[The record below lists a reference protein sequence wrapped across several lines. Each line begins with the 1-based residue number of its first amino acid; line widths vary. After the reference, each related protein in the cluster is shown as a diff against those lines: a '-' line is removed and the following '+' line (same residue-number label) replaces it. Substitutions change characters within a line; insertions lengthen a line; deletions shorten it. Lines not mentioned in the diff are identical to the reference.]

1 MMILKRYLRL
11 NLGLILYAVGIVLTV
26 KGNLGL
32 APWDAFHIGLMNVI
46 DLTFGQIGIL
56 VGVAILFITYFLDE
70 SIGLGTIANIFVIG
84 LLIDL
89 ILYLN
94 LIPLS
99 QNILSGI
106 IMLILGMVAI
116 AVATYYYISAGF
128 GIGPRDG
135 LMVALTRVTRKP
147 IGLIR
152 GLIEISV
159 LIMGFL
165 LGAKVGFGTVLLAFG
180 TGPIIQM
187 VFKLYK
193 FDVTVVQHEAF
204 LMRKKPIGD
213 QTTKEENLLSGVVKS
228 ETSTD

>member
-94 LIPLS
+94 LIPLC
-99 QNILSGI
+99 QNILSGT
-106 IMLILGMVAI
+106 IMLILGMGRPC
-116 AVATYYYISAGF
+116 AGW
-128 GIGPRDG
+128 D
-135 LMVALTRVTRKP
+135 
-147 IGLIR
+147 
-152 GLIEISV
+152 
-159 LIMGFL
+159 
-165 LGAKVGFGTVLLAFG
+165 
-180 TGPIIQM
+180 
-187 VFKLYK
+187 
-193 FDVTVVQHEAF
+193 
-204 LMRKKPIGD
+204 
-213 QTTKEENLLSGVVKS
+213 
-228 ETSTD
+228 